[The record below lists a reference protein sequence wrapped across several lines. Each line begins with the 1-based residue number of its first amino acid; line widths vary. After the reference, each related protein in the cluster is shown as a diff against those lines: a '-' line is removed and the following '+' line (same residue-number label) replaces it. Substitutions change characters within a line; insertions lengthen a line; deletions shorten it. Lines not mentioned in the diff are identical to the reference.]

1 MLQSQHLKGYY
12 DKRKHRLFKEGQQD
26 QLPPAEKEDKF
37 VQIFFNENFL
47 NDIEHEKY
55 SQQHAAYDF
64 RRDPDFT
71 IEDEQMIK

>member
-1 MLQSQHLKGYY
+1 M
-12 DKRKHRLFKEGQQD
+12 
-26 QLPPAEKEDKF
+26 
-37 VQIFFNENFL
+37 QIFFNENFL